1 MPRTKVKIT
10 DIETGLDVLA
20 VGMTGEITVRGPQ
33 VMAGYYNKPEATA
46 KKLRGGWLYT
56 GDIGYMDA
64 EGNLYLTDRR
74 DDMAKISGENVY
86 PSEVEK
92 VILRHPDIA
101 ETVVV
106 GIKDEEKGETLCAI
120 IVLKGEVTRL
130 SDLKNFLAKKLAPHE
145 VPRHIYIVKDIEIY
159 KNNLGKILRK
169 KIREAIQK
177 EEI

>member
-1 MPRTKVKIT
+1 AENFATVKLFVNGGGALPQKIREQFEKLSGAKILEGYGLSEASPVVSINDPKNSKEGSIGKPVPRTKVKIT

-101 ETVVV
+101 ETVV
-106 GIKDEEKGETLCAI
+106 
-120 IVLKGEVTRL
+120 
-130 SDLKNFLAKKLAPHE
+130 
-145 VPRHIYIVKDIEIY
+145 
-159 KNNLGKILRK
+159 
-169 KIREAIQK
+169 
-177 EEI
+177 